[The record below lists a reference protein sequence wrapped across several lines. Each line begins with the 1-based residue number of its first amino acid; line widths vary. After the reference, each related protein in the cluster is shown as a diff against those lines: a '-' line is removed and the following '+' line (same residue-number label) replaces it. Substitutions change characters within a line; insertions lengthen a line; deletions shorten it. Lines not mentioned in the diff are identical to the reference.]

1 MTLRYHTSPNS
12 FNSAVVGS
20 SLITKRPNEYPQATE
35 GQFDH
40 VTATPLGAVFAMAC
54 GARLLV
60 WSVRGPHVEAAA
72 ARPVADA
79 AIGWARKLL
88 DGYGL
93 GEVAGLVHVA
103 ASSNGNVIRDELRR
117 NRV

>member
-1 MTLRYHTSPNS
+1 M
-12 FNSAVVGS
+12 
-20 SLITKRPNEYPQATE
+20 TKRPNEYPQATE

-40 VTATPLGAVFAMAC
+40 VEAIPLGTLLAMAC
-54 GARLLV
+54 GARLLA
-60 WSVRGPHVEAAA
+60 WSVPGPHVEAAA
-72 ARPVADA
+72 TRPGAGA
-79 AIGWARKLL
+79 AIGWARELL